1 MNLVSLSVLLS
12 PTDSIDQQAYCNTL
26 LHTFLHVS
34 DSLTMSKR
42 RKMNQSFSFTFTA
55 HLYTHDV
62 DIRNQNHMSCH
73 CMSCEEAKKCLQC
86 IGKPKRLENRF
97 YSNFLCFGPVCCSE
111 LLWYY
116 GIARKY
122 AMLSLSNAYISE
134 SVTWGTKNY
143 IQIYKIEKCILL
155 GLILTLTIDVKL
167 MLCQSLFIRR
177 NRGDINSSS
186 ILKRVIAMF

>member
-12 PTDSIDQQAYCNTL
+12 PTDSIYQQAYCNTL

-86 IGKPKRLENRF
+86 IGSLRDSKLASI
-97 YSNFLCFGPVCCSE
+97 SNFLCFGHAYCSE
-111 LLWYY
+111 SLWYY
-116 GIARKY
+116 GIDRKY
-122 AMLSLSNAYISE
+122 AMLWLSNTYISE
-134 SVTWGTKNY
+134 IVTRGTKND
-143 IQIYKIEKCILL
+143 IQICKIEKCILL
-155 GLILTLTIDVKL
+155 GLILTLTIDVN
-167 MLCQSLFIRR
+167 LCCASHCLS
-177 NRGDINSSS
+177 D
-186 ILKRVIAMF
+186 VIEVISTLAQCWSV